1 MHAVFPTIPLEIN
14 AMSCRR
20 LCPLALLLALAA
32 TGPVRAD
39 ETYTLAETF
48 DAARYVRVEQRTEL
62 TGKLT
67 LPAGKDQK
75 PQVVSLTGSG
85 KVVYDERPLAAED
98 ADTRK
103 VIRQYRTF
111 EVSRVVGDREQSADL
126 RKAVFRQVVLRS
138 PTGKSP
144 FSPDGPLLW
153 AEIDATRA
161 DVFAPAL
168 VPALLPAKPVAVNDT
183 WQLAADGVTELTD
196 MEKVTAGGFTLKL
209 VGVVTVNGHKQARL
223 SLSGSA
229 RGVDDNGPCKH
240 TLDGTAYFDLDGNR
254 LSYLSLKGTHDLL
267 DGKGQTV
274 GTIEGRFTLTRA
286 AVAEVSELSDAALKD
301 VDLKPTAENSALLYD
316 NPQLGVRFLYPR
328 RWRVGAVQGRQVT
341 LDGPNGAGI
350 LITVEPPKSLPTTAD
365 YLRESEA
372 FLKKSAKDVTVERKP
387 ERVSDKPPL
396 DRFALTATM
405 KDEKLRMEYAVL
417 TTPDGTGATFAGRL
431 PGGDA
436 DELAKDVDAM
446 LKTLAVG
453 KK

>member
-1 MHAVFPTIPLEIN
+1 MHL
-14 AMSCRR
+14 CR
-20 LCPLALLLALAA
+20 LCSLALLLGFAPL
-32 TGPVRAD
+32 TSVRAG
-39 ETYTLAETF
+39 ETYTLAEKF
-48 DAARYVRVEQRTEL
+48 DAANLVRVEQKTEL
-62 TGKLT
+62 TGKLA
-67 LPAGKDQK
+67 LAPAKDAKDQK
-75 PQVVSLTGSG
+75 PQIVSLTGSG
-85 KVVYDERPLAAED
+85 KVVYDERSLVSED

-111 EVSRVVGDREQSADL
+111 EVRRLLGDREQSADL

-138 PTGKSP
+138 PKGKSP

-153 AEIDATRA
+153 GEIDAIRT
-161 DVFAPAL
+161 DVFSPAL
-168 VPALLPAKPVAVNDT
+168 VPALLPTKPVVVNDS
-183 WQLAADGVTELTD
+183 WSLEADGVSELTD

-274 GTIEGRFTLTRA
+274 GTIEGRFTLTRTA
-286 AVAEVSELSDAALKD
+286 TTEVSELSDAALKD
-301 VDLKPTAENSALLYD
+301 MELKPTAENSALLYD
-316 NPQLGVRFLYPR
+316 NAQLGVRFLYPR
-328 RWRVGAVQGRQVT
+328 RWRIGAVQGHQVT

-350 LITVEPPKSLPTTAD
+350 LLTVETAKSLPKTD
-365 YLRESEA
+365 DFLRESEV
-372 FLKKSAKDVTVERKP
+372 FLKKSSKDVTVVQKP
-387 ERVSDKPPL
+387 ERISEKPPL
-396 DRFALTATM
+396 DRFALTTTM

-417 TTPDGTGATFAGRL
+417 TNADGTGATFAGRL
-431 PGGDA
+431 PSADG
-436 DELAKDVDAM
+436 DELAKDIEKM